1 MSHRELS
8 QAEIDALF
16 ERYTDQPLSEDFD
29 KLLSP
34 QQLDTIGEVGNIV
47 MGTAA
52 TTLSQILNQR
62 VNIGNPRVII
72 CKQEEVFKSFAAPY
86 LLVYVSFKLGLNGF
100 NVLIITK
107 EEVAIIAN
115 LMMGGDG
122 NVPPDIELSEIEI
135 SAAQEAMNQMIGS
148 ACTAMTEM
156 FGTAIDINPPKTTMV
171 HDLLNAN
178 LSPLPTE
185 QPVVVARFETFIGD
199 ILKTTIM
206 QIISVDAAQE
216 EANYLL
222 KQAGYVDNEAKLDE
236 AEKVDTSSII
246 TTEPVNTARTT
257 TEQVVASAS
266 ITMIK
271 PSGLHN
277 LTGALSLPVQLT
289 LALGKIPTTVE
300 ELAKLQVGKKL
311 TVPFS
316 SDNIEI
322 YAGDTL
328 VGRGKLA
335 HNNGTMQLEI
345 TQLHTSHWKM
355 EL

>member
-1 MSHRELS
+1 MSRELS
-8 QAEIDALF
+8 QAEIDELF
-16 ERYTDQPLSEDFD
+16 ERYANQPLSDDFS

-34 QQLDTIGEVGNIV
+34 QQLDTIGEVGNIS

-62 VNIGNPRVII
+62 VTIGNPRVIV
-72 CKQEEVFKSFAAPY
+72 CKQEEVFKSFATPY

-115 LMMGGDG
+115 LMLGGDG
-122 NVPPDIELSEIEI
+122 NVPPNIELSEMEI

-148 ACTAMTEM
+148 VCTAMTDM
-156 FGTAIDINPPKTTMV
+156 FGTPIDITPPRSTMV
-171 HDLLNAN
+171 HDLLNAD

-199 ILKTTIM
+199 VLKTTIM

-222 KQAGYVDNEAKLDE
+222 KQAGYIDNEAE
-236 AEKVDTSSII
+236 IVVPENVVAQSI
-246 TTEPVNTARTT
+246 TVSD
-257 TEQVVASAS
+257 QVVTSAA
-266 ITMIK
+266 ITPIN
-271 PSGLHN
+271 SSNGLPN
-277 LTGALSLPVQLT
+277 LAAALSLPVNLT
-289 LALGKIPTTVE
+289 LALGKMPSTVE
-300 ELAKLQVGKKL
+300 ELAKLQIGKRL
-311 TVPFS
+311 TLPFS
-316 SDNIEI
+316 SDYIEI

-328 VGRGKLA
+328 VGKGKIIN
-335 HNNGTMQLEI
+335 NNGTMQVEI
-345 TQLHTSHWKM
+345 TQLHMSYWRL
-355 EL
+355 E